1 MRKITNSEKKIL
13 DLLIFVESFQTI
25 QDETS
30 LQYGE
35 IRDDIINMHNAGLI
49 EIFTETANGPLKIHY
64 YDSDRPENFLFRAT
78 RRGMNALK
86 TNRI

>member
-1 MRKITNSEKKIL
+1 MRKLSPSERKIL
-13 DLLIFVESFQTI
+13 ELLIFTESFDTI
-25 QDETS
+25 RTETE

-49 EIFTETANGPLKIHY
+49 EVFAGTTLQSARVNH

-78 RRGMNALK
+78 RKGINAMK
-86 TNRI
+86 TNRV